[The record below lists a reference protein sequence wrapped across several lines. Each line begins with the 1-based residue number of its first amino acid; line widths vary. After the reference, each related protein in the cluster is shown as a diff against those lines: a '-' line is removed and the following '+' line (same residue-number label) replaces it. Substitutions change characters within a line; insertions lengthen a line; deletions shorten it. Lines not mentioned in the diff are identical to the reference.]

1 MFFFNGNGKLLK
13 DLVLATEEGVFANVD
28 SEFDLE
34 NIVAVLE
41 ATIMCLVIAI
51 YGSYCK
57 LREKEKMMRI
67 ERKKMKKMFDIHCVK
82 EKKLKKMFGL
92 AVIGFVMVVLVLI
105 WCNGRVVHQKTLP

>member
-1 MFFFNGNGKLLK
+1 MNMCIFNGNGKLLK
-13 DLVLATEEGVFANVD
+13 DLVLATEEGVFVNVD
-28 SEFDLE
+28 NEFDLE

-67 ERKKMKKMFDIHCVK
+67 ERKH
-82 EKKLKKMFGL
+82 LYYL
-92 AVIGFVMVVLVLI
+92 ALYITNLQWTHLLVSI
-105 WCNGRVVHQKTLP
+105 VD

>member
-1 MFFFNGNGKLLK
+1 MFIFNGNGKLLK
-13 DLVLATEEGVFANVD
+13 DLVLATEEGVFVNVD
-28 SEFDLE
+28 NEFDLE

-67 ERKKMKKMFDIHCVK
+67 ERKH
-82 EKKLKKMFGL
+82 LYYL
-92 AVIGFVMVVLVLI
+92 ALYITNLQWTHLLVSI
-105 WCNGRVVHQKTLP
+105 VD

>member
-13 DLVLATEEGVFANVD
+13 DLVLATEEGVFVNVD
-28 SEFDLE
+28 NEFDLE

-67 ERKKMKKMFDIHCVK
+67 ERKH
-82 EKKLKKMFGL
+82 LYYL
-92 AVIGFVMVVLVLI
+92 ALYITNLQWTHLLVSI
-105 WCNGRVVHQKTLP
+105 VD